1 MAAVGARGCWQ
12 GALEVWDAMCGRC
25 EPDLTA
31 MKIVM
36 RAAGNAGQWQVAI
49 SFLERSTELGAD
61 MECFLHATSAVGE
74 GRQWMLALPLLEEA
88 ESRRFT
94 PDTAC
99 YTAAIQALSAGTQP
113 GEALWLLN
121 DITTIQLRPSEKA
134 YEAAIRSCGELG
146 EWKRAL
152 AYLDYMQRGL
162 KLAKHHQDLHKIV
175 DQISLT
181 AGPGSC
187 SLRGSS
193 RG

>member
-1 MAAVGARGCWQ
+1 
-12 GALEVWDAMCGRC
+12 MCGRC